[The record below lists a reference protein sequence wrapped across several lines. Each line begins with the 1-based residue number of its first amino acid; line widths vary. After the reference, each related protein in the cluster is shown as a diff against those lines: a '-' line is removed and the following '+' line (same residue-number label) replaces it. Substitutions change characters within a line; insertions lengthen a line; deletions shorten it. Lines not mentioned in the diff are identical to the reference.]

1 MSIEVKRIRGSGFAL
16 DFSKKGITMTKVVLI
31 TGASSGIGRLTA
43 ELMAQ
48 HGWQVVATA
57 RNTTPLQAW
66 GSERNISVVQLDVTD
81 DSSIAAAVKQTTD
94 RFGSIDVLVNNAGYG
109 QLGPLEGTST
119 EEVELQFRTNVF
131 GTINCIR
138 HVMPVMRA
146 KHTGTIINISSVGG
160 RTATPFLS
168 LYHATK
174 FAIEGFSESFRYEAA
189 LHGIRIKV
197 IEPGHFKTGFLS
209 RSLRRAT
216 HSAYD
221 AQLDNYLQWVNEDDQ
236 KAPTAEPVAQ
246 AILKAAEDP
255 SNKLR
260 YPVNGAFVL
269 ALTTLLPDSICRAM
283 LAAGLHRRPR
293 AKALTSA

>member
-1 MSIEVKRIRGSGFAL
+1 
-16 DFSKKGITMTKVVLI
+16 
-31 TGASSGIGRLTA
+31 
-43 ELMAQ
+43 MAQ

-57 RNTTPLQAW
+57 RDIAPLQSWA
-66 GSERNISVVQLDVTD
+66 SERKISVAQLDVTD
-81 DSSIAAAVKQTTD
+81 DSSISAAIKQTTE
-94 RFGSIDVLVNNAGYG
+94 RLGGIDALVNNAGYG
-109 QLGPLEGTST
+109 QFGPLEGTSAA
-119 EEVELQFRTNVF
+119 EIELQFRTNLL

-146 KHTGTIINISSVGG
+146 KRSGTIINISSVGG

-168 LYHATK
+168 LYHASK

-197 IEPGHFKTGFLS
+197 IEPGHFKTNFLG
-209 RSLRRAT
+209 RSLRRSS

-221 AQLDNYLQWVNEDDQ
+221 TQLDNYSLWVNEDDQ
-236 KAPTAEPVAQ
+236 KAPTPEPVAQ
-246 AILKAAEDP
+246 AILKAAEDT

-269 ALTTLLPDSICRAM
+269 ALTSLLPDSMCRAM
-283 LAAGLHRRPR
+283 LAAGLTRRPR
-293 AKALTSA
+293 IRAVTNP